1 MVDNGSN
8 KDWRKCGV
16 CCHHCEIFSFCSRPL
31 SVLTAVHIHTF
42 TGFLLNTSNY
52 HHELL
57 GYSALSHIILDNF
70 RLEIMKNISSGSHL
84 HISHH

>member
-1 MVDNGSN
+1 MVCVVTTV
-8 KDWRKCGV
+8 KA
-16 CCHHCEIFSFCSRPL
+16 EIISLCSGPL

-42 TGFLLNTSNY
+42 TEFLLNTSNY

-57 GYSALSHIILDNF
+57 GYGSLFHLILDNF
-70 RLEIMKNISSGSHL
+70 RLEIMKSNSSGSHL